1 LGGSRPPV
9 QQRFMFIIAS
19 VNPKLS
25 DLDLLDIWTL
35 VALEAYWKE
44 LVNETIHVND
54 TSSGYIAD
62 DETTF
67 TDDETTFT
75 D

>member
-1 LGGSRPPV
+1 MGGSRPPV

-25 DLDLLDIWTL
+25 DLDLLDKWTL

-44 LVNETIHVND
+44 LVNETIHLND

-67 TDDETTFT
+67 TD
-75 D
+75 